1 VTDCRV
7 RVYVGRIPTVDA
19 FDQMVGKLSAIH
31 SGCGGWRKCALCRAD
46 KNRRYYERHREVW
59 HWYGQIR
66 KLRRLRELLCASPT
80 AP

>member
-7 RVYVGRIPTVDA
+7 RVYIGRIPTVDA
-19 FDQMVGKLSAIH
+19 FEHMTATLSKIVQTPEE
-31 SGCGGWRKCALCRAD
+31 RRRA

-66 KLRRLRELLCASPT
+66 KLRRLRDLLCASPT
-80 AP
+80 AL